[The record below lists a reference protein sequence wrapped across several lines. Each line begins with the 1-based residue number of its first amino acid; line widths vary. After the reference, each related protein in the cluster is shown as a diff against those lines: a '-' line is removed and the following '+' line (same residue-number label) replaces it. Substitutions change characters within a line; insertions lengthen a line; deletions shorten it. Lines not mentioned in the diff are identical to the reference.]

1 MVSSVLPGTGRFG
14 SSLALGRTSSPL
26 VDLVVDP
33 SSMNYFS
40 SLSPFATLAKAV
52 LVRSGISKQCVD
64 LHGNPAIRNRFP
76 ELPDVN

>member
-1 MVSSVLPGTGRFG
+1 MSSVLPGTGRFG

-33 SSMNYFS
+33 SSMNY
-40 SLSPFATLAKAV
+40 LSPFATLAKAV